1 MIRDARIAETGGK
14 NRKTGERYP
23 PLHSKFFALK
33 MPEPFEIKGKREK
46 SLHSV
51 RPVKD
56 VIASRWK
63 PDLIRWKPHHQQ
75 QTLCRQ

>member
-1 MIRDARIAETGGK
+1 MIRDARIAETGEK

-46 SLHSV
+46 SLHSNCTQNAD
-51 RPVKD
+51 RR
-56 VIASRWK
+56 AGNR
-63 PDLIRWKPHHQQ
+63 IRSSGVEE
-75 QTLCRQ
+75 